1 MGIITL
7 DIDIHDEALIRE
19 LFVEENVNFEDFV
32 SKLVNS
38 RLYDVKHM
46 RHDMALFRK
55 YLERHPRGN
64 QPLWLYGYKLRKFYG
79 WSKNHLLEVE
89 DNILASKAYDED

>member
-7 DIDIHDEALIRE
+7 EIDIHDEALIHE
-19 LFVEENVNFEDFV
+19 VFVEENVYFEDFV

-38 RLYDVKHM
+38 RLYVVKHM
-46 RHDMALFRK
+46 RHDMALFRQ

-64 QPLWLYGYKLRKFYG
+64 QPLCLYGYMLRKSYG
-79 WSKNHLLEVE
+79 WSKSHLLDVE